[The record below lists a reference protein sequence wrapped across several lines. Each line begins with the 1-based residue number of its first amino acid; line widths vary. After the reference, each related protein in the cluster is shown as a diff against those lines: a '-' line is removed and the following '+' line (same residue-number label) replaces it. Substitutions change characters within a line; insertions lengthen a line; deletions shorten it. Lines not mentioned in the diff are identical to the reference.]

1 MLASQMAEVNNHAAL
16 AIMPALIHRASPG
29 PPAGAPPDACGGC
42 CKNAFELGTDK
53 LFTCAGCRIV
63 RYCSKA
69 CQRADWDGHREE
81 CRTIRKRRH
90 AAETAGGAG
99 RGRWWRWASVVPIQF
114 FARR

>member
-81 CRTIRKRRH
+81 CRTIRRS
-90 AAETAGGAG
+90 AGT
-99 RGRWWRWASVVPIQF
+99 P
-114 FARR
+114 

>member
-69 CQRADWDGHREE
+69 C
-81 CRTIRKRRH
+81 H
-90 AAETAGGAG
+90 AAGRLGRPQGGVQNDPQAQTAGGVG
-99 RGRWWRWASVVPIQF
+99 RGRWSRWASVVPIQF
-114 FARR
+114 LARR